1 MAEKTIRITS
11 PKLNDGEPNQKS
23 PGAKGISRRSVL
35 AAGAAAVLVRKPI
48 RTPHRTALMQWAD
61 EKGPDYGIS
70 ADAIRKARRR
80 AAELVSKMTVAE
92 KISQLGYLAPAI
104 PRIGLPAYDYYSGE
118 ALHGL
123 VTGPPVTAF
132 PLPLALANA
141 WNPDLQYRIY
151 TAVSDEARGYHK
163 KYNRG
168 LAYYSPQTLNMAR
181 DPRWGRIEET
191 LGEDPLLV
199 STLAVQ
205 VIRGI
210 QGPSKKYLKMTA
222 CIKHFICNGT
232 DDDRHYISETVDPR
246 SFWEYYTRAFEA
258 CVREGKSF
266 TLMSSYNAVN
276 GIPNS
281 CNRTLLTDI
290 LRRRWG
296 FRGYVVSDCDAV
308 ADICRAH
315 HFVPTFHEAAALALN
330 AGCDSNCG
338 NTYQKYTAKALA
350 DELVSLDTIDRAVAR
365 VLTGRFLFGEF
376 DPPDACPYNKIGF
389 DVVASPAHAALALEA
404 ARESIVLLKNDGIL
418 PLDKNKAKRIAVI
431 GPMALQAHL
440 GGYSGNPAHRVS
452 PLQGIANALGVQ
464 ASSGPGIRASDF
476 VGASPNVQTQ
486 SCSEGGLNVCWLNNG
501 SWLELPITDITG
513 KTALLARVASAG
525 PGGRL
530 EVHLDSRHGPVI
542 AHFDVKNTGGWQKW
556 VTLHSQLKTVSG
568 KHKLFLTF
576 SGDGKALFNLEWI
589 EFTPVVHQHRGM
601 PPVAVI
607 YEPGCGVLGAADTKQ
622 FERAVH
628 AAKEA
633 DVAILVLGADESV
646 DAEQEDRDYIHL
658 PGAQHELA
666 KAVFAANPK
675 TILVV
680 SSNCPVAVNWEN
692 DNLPAIVGAIF
703 AGQAQGTAIADVL
716 FGHYNPAGKTAV
728 TWYRDTGELPLFH
741 DFNITNRTYMYFN
754 WKVLYPFGYG
764 LSYTTWHYSNLKLS
778 SHRLTASRSMK
789 ISLDVANTGSVDGDE
804 IVQCYITP
812 PQVSG
817 IKRPIK
823 QLVAFKRV
831 HIPAGKKM
839 KVEFDLPRTQQAFYY
854 WDESRREFVSPPG
867 TFSVFVGKSSADD
880 KLRLS
885 AELV

>member
-338 NTYQKYTAKALA
+338 NTYQKYTAKALG

-812 PQVSG
+812 PQVPG